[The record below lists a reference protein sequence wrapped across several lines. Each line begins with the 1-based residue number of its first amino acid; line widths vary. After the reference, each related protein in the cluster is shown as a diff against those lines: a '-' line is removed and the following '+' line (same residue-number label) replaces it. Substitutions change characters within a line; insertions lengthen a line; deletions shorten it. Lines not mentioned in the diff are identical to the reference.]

1 MEYRNQD
8 GFERKSGS
16 GENIIPKHSLEIE
29 GIQELSYALEE
40 AINRLRI
47 NVSFMGKKVRKIMVT
62 STFPNE
68 GKSFIAQQLWRR
80 MAEAGID
87 SVLVDS
93 DLRNSTLADRCR
105 MKTDSKQPMGLSHY
119 LANDCELEDVLYATK
134 TEGAHIIPNLNNV
147 VNPSIL
153 FEGDRMKSLLDEL
166 TKTHRYVFVDTPP
179 LELASDGQ
187 LLGTLCDGVILVV
200 RADSTSKR
208 LVQKSIH
215 QIERSGCQLLGIVLN
230 RAGSKK
236 SSRYYYGKEKY
247 GYGYYRKSDYYGKHA
262 AENAKS

>member
-1 MEYRNQD
+1 MGYRNQE
-8 GFERKSGS
+8 GFERQSGS

-29 GIQELSYALEE
+29 EMPELSYALEE

-87 SVLVDS
+87 SVLVDA

-105 MKTDSKQPMGLSHY
+105 METDSGQPMGLSHY

-134 TEGAHIIPNLNNV
+134 TEGAHIVPNLNNV
-147 VNPSIL
+147 VNP
-153 FEGDRMKSLLDEL
+153 
-166 TKTHRYVFVDTPP
+166 
-179 LELASDGQ
+179 
-187 LLGTLCDGVILVV
+187 
-200 RADSTSKR
+200 
-208 LVQKSIH
+208 
-215 QIERSGCQLLGIVLN
+215 
-230 RAGSKK
+230 
-236 SSRYYYGKEKY
+236 
-247 GYGYYRKSDYYGKHA
+247 
-262 AENAKS
+262 